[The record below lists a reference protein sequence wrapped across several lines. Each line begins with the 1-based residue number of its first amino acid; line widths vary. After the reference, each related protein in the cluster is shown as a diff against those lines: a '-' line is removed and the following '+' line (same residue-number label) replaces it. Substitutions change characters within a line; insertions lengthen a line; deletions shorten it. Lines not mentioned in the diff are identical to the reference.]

1 MQNELTEQGND
12 LLTSF
17 ESVAIRASTGKRFAN
32 YIIDMLVFYGLIFLL
47 AVIFA
52 LLDMPLFTES
62 ESSGRFDILSNI
74 IFLLIYGVY
83 MFIVEALFKGKSLG
97 KLITGTRAVN
107 LDGSRISVA
116 TALGRGF
123 SRAVPFDAFSALGS
137 PSNPWHDKWNKT
149 MVMDEK
155 LSTISPASDQF

>member
-1 MQNELTEQGND
+1 MQNELTEQDND

-17 ESVAIRASTGKRFAN
+17 ESIVVPASTGKRFAN
-32 YIIDMLVFYGLIFLL
+32 YIIDIIVFYGLIFLI

-52 LLDMPLFTES
+52 LLNMPLFTES
-62 ESSGRFDILSNI
+62 ENSTGFDFMSNI
-74 IFLLIYGVY
+74 LALLMYGIY

-107 LDGSRISVA
+107 LDGSRISVT
-116 TALGRGF
+116 TAMGRGF
-123 SRAVPFDAFSALGS
+123 SRAVPFDTFSALGS

-155 LSTISPASDQF
+155 LSTIVAETI